1 MKISPSPLSG
11 SSDFLISLRK
21 VGSELSQMTPSLLCL
36 LPPYLGFFR
45 SSFLEKAGKLHK
57 YIPSM

>member
-21 VGSELSQMTPSLLCL
+21 VGSELSNDSFLLVLCSLLTL
-36 LPPYLGFFR
+36 VSLDPVF
-45 SSFLEKAGKLHK
+45 
-57 YIPSM
+57 